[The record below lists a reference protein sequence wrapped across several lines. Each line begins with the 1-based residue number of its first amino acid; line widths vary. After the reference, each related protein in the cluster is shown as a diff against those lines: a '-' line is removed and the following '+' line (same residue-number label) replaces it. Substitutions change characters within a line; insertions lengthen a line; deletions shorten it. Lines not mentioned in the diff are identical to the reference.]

1 MTGTQGPRPPAQR
14 LDERRG
20 AASEDRDVELL
31 ADERAARIVRSFVKL
46 ADVLVG
52 EFDVVDMLDRLV
64 HTCVDL
70 LDVDA
75 AGILLLNQDQRLE
88 VAASSNTAA
97 RYVELFQIQ
106 CRSGPCV
113 EVVRT
118 GRPIMVTSRVQLER
132 RWPVFARATTRVGFS
147 GVYAVPMRVHEET
160 IGALNLFSTGPAGL
174 GDLDAEVTRALAHAA
189 TIGIMQQ
196 RSLTRATLLA
206 EQLQLALNTRT
217 AVEQAKGIV
226 SEYAGVDVAAAFEA
240 IRSFARSH
248 QATLSSVAERL
259 VARTLDPGR
268 VMSAKRGGS

>member
-1 MTGTQGPRPPAQR
+1 MTGNQGPRPPAPR
-14 LDERRG
+14 LEERRG
-20 AASEDRDVELL
+20 AASEDRHAETLSN
-31 ADERAARIVRSFVKL
+31 ERAVRIVRSFVRL
-46 ADVLVG
+46 ADALVG
-52 EFDVVDMLDRLV
+52 DFDVVEMLDRLV
-64 HTCVDL
+64 HSCVDL

-88 VAASSNTAA
+88 VAASSDSAA
-97 RYVELFQIQ
+97 RYMELFQIQ

-118 GRPIMVTSRVQLER
+118 GRPIMVTNRAELER
-132 RWPVFARATTRVGFS
+132 RWSVFAKATARVGFS
-147 GVYAVPMRVHEET
+147 GVYAVPMRVQDET
-160 IGALNLFSTGPAGL
+160 IGALNLFSTRPAGI
-174 GDLDAEVTRALAHAA
+174 GDLDAEVTRGLAHAA

-196 RSLTRATLLA
+196 RSITRATLLA

-240 IRSFARSH
+240 IRGFARSH
-248 QATLSSVAERL
+248 RVTLSSVAERL

-268 VMSAKRGGS
+268 VITRRRDGA